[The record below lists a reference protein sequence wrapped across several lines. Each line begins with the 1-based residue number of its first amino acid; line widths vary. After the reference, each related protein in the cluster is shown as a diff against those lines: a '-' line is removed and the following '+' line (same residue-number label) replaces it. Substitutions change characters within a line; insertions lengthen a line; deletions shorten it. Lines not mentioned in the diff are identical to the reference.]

1 MPPLTAD
8 AERVVAWLRTVRFCV
23 GLDSAQLAA
32 VAGETWIRPFVAG
45 ETLASAGDDVTE
57 FWILVE
63 GELDSFLTNPRG
75 REEWLAT
82 IRQGET
88 VGELAI
94 LEQAPTRPIRFTAR
108 THGTLLIAPAALLR
122 EWVKTYPQIMQ
133 NLFHTLSERFKL
145 VAGVASRSLPSPR
158 LGIVATSPRG
168 CVLAGRLAARLLAAG
183 ERLRAWAGQPS
194 GLMSTGS
201 WPQALPIQELAANDT
216 PLLQPPTPEVDRQI
230 VVWSPGSNRRTE
242 SEQLLGCDELLW
254 LLEPRDAANLSQEL
268 DWLNSIQGELA
279 QKVRI
284 VWLLDTDTPVAPL
297 LRGREFKKADVKVAV
312 ESTGSAL
319 TRQERQGLDRLVRA
333 LRGISVGI
341 ALAGGGAK
349 GMAHFGVLHALEEA
363 GLSFDIMSGTSAGA
377 MAGILYASG
386 MPPEQAIKHF
396 QHDLTP
402 MRLIRSLPK
411 WPNWYLVS
419 QYRRR
424 AWDGMLRKYLHDW
437 RLEQLSIPFNA
448 VTVDLVQVS
457 TVVRRQGDAVHAILE
472 SINLPI
478 VSKPILRDGM
488 ALVDGGVLNNLPADV
503 LAESGADFVVGVDVS
518 SRVRPEFAGNRPDMP
533 TGKMRDASALD
544 TLFRIFESQ
553 AHDIGKFRNRAVD
566 FWIKPDISGFGLAEF
581 HRTTEIAAVGEAA
594 ANDSIAEL
602 KQRLV
607 KLESRLLEKPGTR
620 T

>member
-1 MPPLTAD
+1 MPALTAD
-8 AERVVAWLRTVRFCV
+8 AERVVAWLRTVRFCE
-23 GLDSAQLAA
+23 GLDSEQLAA
-32 VAGETWIRPFVAG
+32 IASETLMRPFAAG
-45 ETLASAGDDVTE
+45 ETLASAGDEVTE

-63 GELDSFLTNPRG
+63 GELDSFLTDPRG
-75 REEWLAT
+75 REKWLGT

-88 VGELAI
+88 VGEIAI
-94 LEQAPTRPIRFTAR
+94 LEKAPTRPVRYTAR
-108 THGTLLIAPAALLR
+108 THGTLLVAPAALLH
-122 EWVKTYPQIMQ
+122 EWVKTYPQMMQ
-133 NLFHTLSERFKL
+133 NLFHTLSERFKV

-168 CVLAGRLAARLLAAG
+168 CLLAGRLAARLLAAG

-194 GLMSTGS
+194 DLTSTGS
-201 WPQALPIQELAANDT
+201 WPDALPIQELAASDT
-216 PLLQPPTPEVDRQI
+216 PLLQSPAPEIDRQI
-230 VVWSPGSNRRTE
+230 VIWSPGSNGRTE
-242 SEQLLGCDELLW
+242 FKQLVGCDEVLW
-254 LLEPRDAANLSQEL
+254 LLEPRDAANLSQDL
-268 DWLNSIQGELA
+268 VSLNSLQGELA

-284 VWLLDTDTPVAPL
+284 VWLLDADTPVAPL
-297 LRGREFKKADVKVAV
+297 LSGWEFKKADVKVAV
-312 ESTGSAL
+312 ESTGGAL
-319 TRQERQGLDRLVRA
+319 TRKERQGLDRLVRA
-333 LRGISVGI
+333 LRGISVGL

-349 GMAHFGVLHALEEA
+349 GMAHLGVLHALEEA

-386 MPPEQAIKHF
+386 MSPELAIKIF

-402 MRLIRSLPK
+402 PRLFRNLPK

-448 VTVDLVQVS
+448 VTVDLVQVR

-503 LAESGADFVVGVDVS
+503 LAESGVDFVVGVDVS
-518 SRVRPEFAGNRPDMP
+518 SRVRNEFAGNRPDMP
-533 TGKMRDASALD
+533 TARMRNASALD

-553 AHDIGKFRNRAVD
+553 AHNIGKLRNRAVD

-581 HRTTEIAAVGEAA
+581 HRTVEIAAVGEAA
-594 ANDSIAEL
+594 AHDRIAEL

-607 KLESRLLEKPGTR
+607 ELEDRLLEQPRSRG
-620 T
+620 